1 MFYLYAFAAWR
12 MFLPSR
18 TTVTFILVCKK
29 NILSLS
35 RFHSVSVFHI
45 CCCFYIWFLDV
56 YPVYWP
62 SPLLKILVRHL
73 QKLHAHNHIHSV
85 WIDVDLA
92 NFFVYV
98 WNQFVCKSIMSEC
111 NHLSFV
117 LPYQKQNTKPS
128 KTFSLCAYEH
138 WPHLLYIYLLW
149 IENTKTDWSNRHSM
163 WNFEIPAAAEW
174 QIEIE
179 KKIFEIYFTFCLFIR
194 EQMLYHFDIIWMF
207 HSIFINCLRW

>member
-1 MFYLYAFAAWR
+1 MF
-12 MFLPSR
+12 
-18 TTVTFILVCKK
+18 VE
-29 NILSLS
+29 NILSLPLFLVFIPFRS
-35 RFHSVSVFHI
+35 FIFVVVFIFGSLTFIRCTGHRRFS
-45 CCCFYIWFLDV
+45 
-56 YPVYWP
+56 
-62 SPLLKILVRHL
+62 KILVRHL
-73 QKLHAHNHIHSV
+73 QELHAHNHIHSV

-117 LPYQKQNTKPS
+117 LPYQKQNTKPT

-149 IENTKTDWSNRHSM
+149 IANTKTNWSNRHSM
-163 WNFEIPAAAEW
+163 WNFEIPAAEW
-174 QIEIE
+174 QIERE
-179 KKIFEIYFTFCLFIR
+179 KKIFEIYFTFCLFIS